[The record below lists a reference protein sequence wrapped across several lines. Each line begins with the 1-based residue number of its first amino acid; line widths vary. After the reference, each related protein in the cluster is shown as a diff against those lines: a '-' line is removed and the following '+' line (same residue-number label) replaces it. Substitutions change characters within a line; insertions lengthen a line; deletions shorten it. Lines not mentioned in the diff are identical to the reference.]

1 MLQCLIY
8 KQIYRFSRNVPE
20 LPSIFLIN
28 SPPPSP
34 TFLKSFALLFLS
46 LLMSSSVRRL
56 GLCTIFMDAAR
67 GVPLEH
73 PAIAPLLKLLLLLL

>member
-28 SPPPSP
+28 SPSPSP
-34 TFLKSFALLFLS
+34 AFLKSFALLFLC
-46 LLMSSSVRRL
+46 LLHWGALCGVR
-56 GLCTIFMDAAR
+56 I
-67 GVPLEH
+67 VPY
-73 PAIAPLLKLLLLLL
+73 PYRSIAGYPH